1 MTEEEKKAAE
11 ESAKAEAEVKA
22 QAEADARA
30 NETDT
35 EKVARETKEREE
47 SLKKHY
53 EDELKREQD
62 ARIAAEK
69 AASDFAFK
77 AREAVKKGE
86 FHSDDQEQPL
96 TKAELQQILQEERN
110 FSTRE
115 IMRDRTEERIRTF
128 ASSETE
134 LNLMVELSKSRS
146 FPSHYTSDDIA
157 EEVYAI
163 ANRKRLKAERDEALL
178 ALKSRDNEYGGSGG
192 HHDSPRAGEP
202 KIAAGDK
209 QAYSSAGFTW
219 NGTTRK
225 YEKKLT
231 NGNLLVKDPA
241 TKQTY
246 LVRKSS

>member
-1 MTEEEKKAAE
+1 MAYAGLVNAMHIAKIVYADVKRDANKLKYMTEEEKAAE
-11 ESAKAEAEVKA
+11 ESAKAEAEAKA
-22 QAEADARA
+22 QADGTDARA

-35 EKVARETKEREE
+35 EKAAREAKEREE

-77 AREAVKKGE
+77 TREAVKKGE

-128 ASSETE
+128 AS
-134 LNLMVELSKSRS
+134 
-146 FPSHYTSDDIA
+146 F
-157 EEVYAI
+157 
-163 ANRKRLKAERDEALL
+163 
-178 ALKSRDNEYGGSGG
+178 
-192 HHDSPRAGEP
+192 
-202 KIAAGDK
+202 
-209 QAYSSAGFTW
+209 
-219 NGTTRK
+219 
-225 YEKKLT
+225 
-231 NGNLLVKDPA
+231 
-241 TKQTY
+241 
-246 LVRKSS
+246 